1 MNKKSIFTIIL
12 VGISIALMVFVA
24 ETRYQ
29 HMPDVSRWARA
40 TGYGF
45 SPWLFGLVPAGLWVA
60 FRRLIKRSYD
70 FRLALLW
77 TTLPFSILWVAS
89 TAHYYSASV
98 DRQNISHMTSTG
110 DTTDVLEDVVELLEN
125 PGAERKVRHDAMH
138 LWGNIAR
145 ISNFAAYCYE
155 HIEPNQGFLDV
166 AQAWEEKHRLYIER
180 VAAVVE
186 ATGGLSEYTR
196 DLLHRSSVDVVQHEV
211 ERQTFK
217 VEYCRL
223 KLTQIHDGDFD
234 LDKNDSDVQAF
245 ERIQEF
251 QID

>member
-1 MNKKSIFTIIL
+1 MNKKSIFAIVL
-12 VGISIALMVFVA
+12 VSVSIALMVFVA

-45 SPWLFGLVPAGLWVA
+45 SPWLYGLIPAGLWIA
-60 FRRLIKRSYD
+60 WRRLRKRSYD

-98 DRQNISHMTSTG
+98 DLQNRSHVTNSG
-110 DTTDVLEDVVELLEN
+110 DTAAVLEDVVELLEN
-125 PGAERKVRHDAMH
+125 PSIERKIRNDAMH
-138 LWGNIAR
+138 LRGNIVR

-155 HIEPNQGFLDV
+155 HVEPNQGFLDV
-166 AQAWEEKHRLYIER
+166 AQAWEEKHRLHIEM

-196 DLLHRSSVDVVQHEV
+196 DLLHRSSVDVVRHQV
-211 ERQTFK
+211 ERQPLK

-223 KLTQIHDGDFD
+223 KLAQIEAGDYD
-234 LDKNDSDVQAF
+234 LDKNEYDVQAF